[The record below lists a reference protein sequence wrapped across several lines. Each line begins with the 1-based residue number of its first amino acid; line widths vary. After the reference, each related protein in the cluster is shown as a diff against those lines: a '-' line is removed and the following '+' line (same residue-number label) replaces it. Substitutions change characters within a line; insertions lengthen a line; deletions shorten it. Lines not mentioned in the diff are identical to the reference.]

1 MFEYD
6 RNRVKRMSDY
16 ANGLFAEII
25 EQYRNGIVDNE
36 FVKYAEAISKANHD
50 YIESL
55 CEAAQNELEKELDAK
70 NIAAIEKV
78 VNGTVNEIIE
88 KFTDAFVDEFTK
100 EMEAEE
106 ATGAEDPETIGAA
119 EAEKGKDM
127 ESAQYDEESDGYK
140 YSAAEIA
147 QKLNVLSQ
155 YCDIELKDTC
165 TIADIAE
172 FLENVHLDANGN
184 VWLMVQ
190 IDEYT
195 FKRFRLNREAAGQIT
210 M

>member
-1 MFEYD
+1 MIDAKTTAEIEKIANEVVESF
-6 RNRVKRMSDY
+6 V
-16 ANGLFAEII
+16 NGLFGSL
-25 EQYRNGIVDNE
+25 GIGYN
-36 FVKYAEAISKANHD
+36 
-50 YIESL
+50 
-55 CEAAQNELEKELDAK
+55 
-70 NIAAIEKV
+70 
-78 VNGTVNEIIE
+78 
-88 KFTDAFVDEFTK
+88 
-100 EMEAEE
+100 AEE

-147 QKLNVLSQ
+147 QKLNVLTQ
-155 YCDIELKDTC
+155 YCDIDFKDTC

-190 IDEYT
+190 IDEYN

>member
-50 YIESL
+50 YIEGL
-55 CEAAQNELEKELDAK
+55 CKTAQNELEKELDAK

-78 VNGTVNEIIE
+78 VNGAVNEIME
-88 KFTDAFVDEFTK
+88 KFTDAF
-100 EMEAEE
+100 MEAED

-172 FLENVHLDANGN
+172 FLENVHLDASGN

-195 FKRFRLNREAAGQIT
+195 FKRFRLNREAAGKIT

>member
-1 MFEYD
+1 MFEFGTMTFEEINAYIA
-6 RNRVKRMSDY
+6 KY
-16 ANGLFAEII
+16 FA
-25 EQYRNGIVDNE
+25 D
-36 FVKYAEAISKANHD
+36 
-50 YIESL
+50 
-55 CEAAQNELEKELDAK
+55 
-70 NIAAIEKV
+70 AIEK
-78 VNGTVNEIIE
+78 TR
-88 KFTDAFVDEFTK
+88 K
-100 EMEAEE
+100 ELEAYNPNITELMN
-106 ATGAEDPETIGAA
+106 AD

-195 FKRFRLNREAAGQIT
+195 FKRFRLNREAAGQII